1 MLMVRARLAALVLTS
16 GLGLACG
23 CSYLTNHPLFSSHGS
38 TPCVGCE
45 SGSFPV
51 TEGPLLQDSNPAV
64 ITQPGVQPGAPVF
77 GVQPGAPGFGVQPGA
92 PVLGGPPNGNGG
104 LTPQPTVPPLSTPPR
119 LVPQPQ
125 QAPVEPYRP

>member
-1 MLMVRARLAALVLTS
+1 MVRARLAALVLTS

-23 CSYLTNHPLFSSHGS
+23 CSYLGNHPLFSSRGS

-51 TEGPLLQDSNPAV
+51 SEGPILQDSNPAV
-64 ITQPGVQPGAPVF
+64 ITQPGVAPGAPIL
-77 GVQPGAPGFGVQPGA
+77 GVPPGA
-92 PVLGGPPNGNGG
+92 PVLGVPPNGNGG
-104 LTPQPTVPPLSTPPR
+104 LTPQPSVPPLSTPPR

-125 QAPVEPYRP
+125 QAPIEPYRP

>member
-1 MLMVRARLAALVLTS
+1 MVRARLAALVLAS

-23 CSYLTNHPLFSSHGS
+23 CTYLANHPLFGSRGS

-45 SGSFPV
+45 TGSIPV
-51 TEGPLLQDSNPAV
+51 TEGPVLQDYNP
-64 ITQPGVQPGAPVF
+64 TGTPPPGVPAGVPLLNGQPGA
-77 GVQPGAPGFGVQPGA
+77 
-92 PVLGGPPNGNGG
+92 NGIGD

-125 QAPVEPYRP
+125 APVEPYRP